1 MDEGKKYWNQFAESG
16 RIDDYMRYR
25 SAVERGPQLWNT
37 AENTTRSV
45 PQDTAGN
52 AAPDAAEVTPHA
64 ADPRRSDRQG
74 KKYRR
79 V

>member
-37 AENTTRSV
+37 AENTTRRV
-45 PQDTAGN
+45 RPGM
-52 AAPDAAEVTPHA
+52 
-64 ADPRRSDRQG
+64 RRRM
-74 KKYRR
+74 RR
-79 V
+79 R